1 MQYNITSPRPLLKQI
16 HITADSDEVANFF
29 DLAATHVAG
38 GLTLDGFRKGTVPSA
53 LTEVKKIE
61 EVREQAE
68 KILIEDFLH
77 AILKREQ
84 FMPLHQVV
92 LEKEKADRGKN
103 FSFSA
108 NVEILPDIP
117 LPVNLESL
125 SIRIREPEPDGAD
138 LAHVANHYLKRLSS
152 LEEITEIRHPQCGDV
167 VRIDVEA
174 SCEGRLVPTMCYKD
188 FRYRLLYPEAE
199 KYAQDI
205 DPVIL
210 SLQPGQKGTTHM
222 HCPADYPDVEYKGK
236 SITLSLMLHAIY
248 AEKQPVIDDEF
259 AKRMG
264 FKNLG
269 DFKLHLYQKARAEKL
284 HALDAEAKAQI
295 LNTIL
300 DPLDF
305 PIPECLVTR
314 YLKTHLRAAAAYM
327 EDQSLQRE
335 TILQNLQHLKES
347 ALEEARNDAKQHA
360 FLLALALREGMHV
373 TEEDTNKVLK
383 NMALAG
389 GQDTDALAGQL
400 QASGEIH
407 EIQEGILINKALALL
422 CNKAQRIFLD
432 ENGSPLKGQVKTAV
446 QKIS

>member
-1 MQYNITSPRPLLKQI
+1 MQYSITSPRPLLKQI
-16 HITADSDEVANFF
+16 HVTADSDEVANFF

-38 GLTLDGFRKGTVPSA
+38 GLTLDGFHEGTVPPA
-53 LTEVKKIE
+53 LAEMEKFE

-68 KILIEDFLH
+68 KILIEEFLH

-152 LEEITEIRHPQCGDV
+152 LEEITEIRHPKCGDV

-174 SCEGRLVPTMCYKD
+174 ACEGRLVPAMCYKD
-188 FRYRLLYPEAE
+188 FRYRLLHPEAG

-205 DPVIL
+205 DPLVL
-210 SLQPGQKGTTHM
+210 SLQQGHKGATHM
-222 HCPADYPDVEYKGK
+222 HCPADYPDVEYREK
-236 SITLSLMLHAIY
+236 SISLTIMLHAIY
-248 AEKQPVIDDEF
+248 VEKQPVIDDGF

-264 FKNLG
+264 FKNLA

-284 HALDAEAKAQI
+284 HTLDAEAKAQI
-295 LNTIL
+295 LNTVL
-300 DPLDF
+300 EPLNF

-327 EDQSLQRE
+327 EDQTLQRK
-335 TILQNLQHLKES
+335 TILENLQNLKES
-347 ALEEARNDAKQHA
+347 ALEEARSDAKQHA
-360 FLLALALREGMHV
+360 FLLALALREGLQA
-373 TEEDTNKVLK
+373 TEEDIASVLG
-383 NMALAG
+383 NMASAA
-389 GQDTDALAGQL
+389 GQDKDALLRQL
-400 QASGEIH
+400 QTSGEMH

-422 CNKAQRIFLD
+422 CKKAQRIFLD
-432 ENGSPLKGQVKTAV
+432 KNGVPLGGR
-446 QKIS
+446 